1 VELAAVASAFD
12 RLQGYPVMLLLKL
25 ILAPLLVATATL
37 MARKWGAKIGG
48 LLMGLPLTTGPIF
61 LFLAMDQGPRFAA
74 KASVGILFGLIGLAA
89 FALAYAV
96 SSNKFGWAGCL
107 AFAVAAFLAFAVA
120 ARWLV
125 SNVVVAALAACVAL
139 LLATSL
145 IRKSNLAAT
154 HPPPW
159 WDLWV
164 RMVAVAALTLVITA
178 VAAKLGPVLSGI
190 VGTYPVAL
198 TVVVTFTHV
207 QLGRDAVLAMLRG
220 SVLSWFTF
228 ASCFL
233 AIGLLIE
240 ELGIVVSMSL
250 GVLVAV
256 VTSVLV
262 LWIDRTI
269 ALRSI
274 G

>member
-1 VELAAVASAFD
+1 
-12 RLQGYPVMLLLKL
+12 MLLLKL
-25 ILAPLLVATATL
+25 TLAPLLVAAATL
-37 MARKWGAKIGG
+37 MARKWGAKVGG

-61 LFLAMDQGPRFAA
+61 LFLAIDQGPGFAA

-89 FALAYAV
+89 FALAYAI
-96 SSNKFGWAGCL
+96 SSSRFGWASCL

-120 ARWLV
+120 ALWLG
-125 SNVVVAALAACVAL
+125 SNVFVATLAACVAL

-145 IRKSNLAAT
+145 IGKPGLVAA
-154 HPPPW
+154 PPPLW

-164 RMVAVAALTLVITA
+164 RIIAVAALTLATTA
-178 VAAKLGPVLSGI
+178 VAARLGPVLSGV
-190 VGTYPVAL
+190 VGTYPVAI

-220 SVLSWFTF
+220 SVLSWFAF

-233 AIGLLIE
+233 VIGLLIE
-240 ELGIVVSMSL
+240 ELGIPVSMSL
-250 GVLVAV
+250 GVLAAV

-262 LWIDRTI
+262 LWIDRVVE
-269 ALRSI
+269 LRSVPSKVQNS
-274 G
+274 